1 MSRKPKVIGICG
13 SSRPEGNTENF
24 LKYTLE
30 IIENQNIDCELITLH
45 DKKIDVET
53 CASCKSRCMNRNAV
67 CIHKD
72 DFNFVLQK
80 MIEADGIIVGAPV
93 YWGFMPPKLAEVLNR
108 AGKVSEGRVSAKRP
122 ISVLG
127 LPDIWPEEVRLE
139 SRAWPMTSKGPGLFA
154 RKVGGVVTL
163 AQRDGVLT
171 TMSEILLWMVI
182 NNFVIATSNYYPDGL
197 EQIGRSEMDRW
208 GRVVTPD
215 GKSCMHVKDTLDH
228 DLEAQQTMD
237 HFAENI
243 AWLVKATYKVRGT
256 PEEIFAESILS
267 SPKWMKPE
275 DRKRALGEK
284 K

>member
-1 MSRKPKVIGICG
+1 MNKKAKVVAICG
-13 SSRPEGNTENF
+13 SSRKDGNTERF
-24 LKYTLE
+24 LQHALN
-30 IIENQNIDCELITLH
+30 IISNYDIDTELVKLY
-45 DKKIDVET
+45 DKKIEVDT
-53 CASCKSRCMNRNAV
+53 CFNCVSPCVHRVAV

-72 DFNFVLQK
+72 DCNPILQK
-80 MIEADGIIVGAPV
+80 MFEADGIIIGAPV

-108 AGKVSEGRVSAKRP
+108 AGWVSEGRVSAKKP

-127 LPDIWPEEVRLE
+127 LPDTWPEEVRKRA
-139 SRAWPMTSKGPGLFA
+139 RAWPMTSKGPGLFA

-171 TMSEILLWMVI
+171 VMSEILLWMVI
-182 NNFVIATSNYYPDGL
+182 NNFIIATSNYYPDGL
-197 EQIGRSEMDRW
+197 EQVGRSEEDLW

-215 GKSCMHVKDTLDH
+215 GKDCMHVKDSLEH
-228 DLEAQQTMD
+228 DLEAAQTLD

-243 AWLVKATYKVRGT
+243 AWLVKSTYKVRGT

-275 DRKRALGEK
+275 DRKKALG
-284 K
+284 

>member
-1 MSRKPKVIGICG
+1 MERKPNVIAICG
-13 SSRPEGNTENF
+13 SSRKDGNTENF
-24 LKYTLE
+24 LKHTLK
-30 IIENQNIDCELITLH
+30 IIADQDIDCDLITLY
-45 DKKIDVET
+45 DKKIDMDT
-53 CASCKSRCMNRNAV
+53 CPTCKSPCMHRTAV
-67 CIHKD
+67 CVQKD
-72 DFNFVLQK
+72 DFNAIVQK
-80 MIEADGIIVGAPV
+80 MIQADGIIVGAPV
-93 YWGFMPPKLAEVLNR
+93 YWGFMPPKLAEILNR
-108 AGKVSEGRVSAKRP
+108 AGMVSEGRVSAKKP

-127 LPDIWPEEVRLE
+127 LPDLWPEAVRPR

-171 TMSEILLWMVI
+171 TMSAILLWMVI
-182 NNFVIATSNYYPDGL
+182 NDFIIATSNYYPDGL

-215 GKSCMHVKDTLDH
+215 GKSCMHVKDTLEH

-243 AWLVKATYKVRGT
+243 AWLVKATYKIRGT
-256 PEEIFAESILS
+256 PEEIFAGSILS

-275 DRKRALGEK
+275 DRKKALGET
-284 K
+284 

>member
-1 MSRKPKVIGICG
+1 MERKPKVIALCG
-13 SSRPEGNTENF
+13 SSRKEGNTENF
-24 LKYTLE
+24 LKYTLK
-30 IIENQNIDCELITLH
+30 IIENQDIDCELITLY

-53 CASCKSRCMNRNAV
+53 CASCSSRCMNRNAV
-67 CIHKD
+67 CIHRD
-72 DFNFVLQK
+72 DFNSVLQK
-80 MIEADGIIVGAPV
+80 MIDADGIIVGSPV

-108 AGKVSEGRVSAKRP
+108 AGKVSEGRVSAKKP

-127 LPDIWPEEVRLE
+127 LPDVWPEAVRPE

-182 NNFVIATSNYYPDGL
+182 NNFIIATSNYYPDGL
-197 EQIGRSEMDRW
+197 EQIGRSEKDRW
-208 GRVVTPD
+208 GRVVTSD
-215 GKSCMHVKDTLDH
+215 GKSCMHVKDTLDY

-243 AWLVKATYKVRGT
+243 AWLVKATYKIRGT
-256 PEEIFAESILS
+256 PEEIFAKSALS

-275 DRKRALGEK
+275 DRKRALGKEK
-284 K
+284 